1 MWHKAGR
8 NRDQAGVAL
17 NPVPLSVEDELIRK
31 QMMVNGADIKA
42 CTSTSL
48 HIFQAHAGSAGC
60 QRSIQ
65 RAQHGK
71 VAKATNPRAAAAPL
85 VITINEY
92 SRELQNLCM
101 SKDTPWL

>member
-48 HIFQAHAGSAGC
+48 HIFQVHAGSAGC